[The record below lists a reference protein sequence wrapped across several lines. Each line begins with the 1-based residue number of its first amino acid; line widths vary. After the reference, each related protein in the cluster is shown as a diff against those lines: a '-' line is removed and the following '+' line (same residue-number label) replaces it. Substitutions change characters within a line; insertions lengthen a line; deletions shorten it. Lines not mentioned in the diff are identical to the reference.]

1 MRLFLLFCWS
11 ASAYERTN
19 TNKLS
24 RNEEEL
30 RATIRPI
37 IKIVGV
43 LLLIA
48 IAASGLVVVYFLR
61 LAGGLWGGN

>member
-1 MRLFLLFCWS
+1 MNDS
-11 ASAYERTN
+11 NQQEHV
-19 TNKLS
+19 K
-24 RNEEEL
+24 EEL
-30 RATIRPI
+30 RASMQPI

-48 IAASGLVVVYFLR
+48 IAAGGLIVLYFLR